1 MDRLKSDSANPPAG
15 SEDPS
20 DPTSYLGRLMAE
32 PRILVTNLAKEIG
45 VDPATATRW
54 VLVGIKERAAN
65 GVRPVIKL
73 ESYRIGGRL
82 YTSRAAFERFVSAQ
96 NAHVTAPTVASA
108 SRTDK
113 SRRAASESAATKAAA
128 LGY

>member
-1 MDRLKSDSANPPAG
+1 MDRLRSDAAFPLVV

-20 DPTSYLGRLMAE
+20 AATTYLARLMAE
-32 PRILVTNLAKEIG
+32 PRILVTRLAREEG

-54 VLVGIKERAAN
+54 VLVGIKGRAVN
-65 GVRPVIKL
+65 GVRQVIKL

-96 NAHVTAPTVASA
+96 NRHMIAPTS
-108 SRTDK
+108 SLHERTDT
-113 SRRAASESAATKAAA
+113 SRRAASESAAKKAEA